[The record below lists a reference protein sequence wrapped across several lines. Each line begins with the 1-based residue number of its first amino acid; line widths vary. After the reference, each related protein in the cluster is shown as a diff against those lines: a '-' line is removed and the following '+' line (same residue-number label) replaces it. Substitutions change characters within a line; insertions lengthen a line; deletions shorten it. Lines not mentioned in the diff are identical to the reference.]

1 MIIGAKHQCPRTPL
15 NVIWLT
21 SALQLVT
28 WNVGSSWAFTAVIM
42 IEFNKI
48 FDNFPISF
56 GFFQTQRSTDIP
68 VVATD
73 VKFSRLFGGRC
84 CHISGN
90 GILCCWIELNIM
102 LLLLRLIII
111 YKHFYENIYLCSKL
125 SLVQSM
131 KPYLSK
137 SVYWKIRP
145 RPSLKS
151 AYGFLKMHKA

>member
-1 MIIGAKHQCPRTPL
+1 
-15 NVIWLT
+15 
-21 SALQLVT
+21 
-28 WNVGSSWAFTAVIM
+28 M

-56 GFFQTQRSTDIP
+56 GFFQTQRSTDIA
-68 VVATD
+68 VVGNWRQIKW
-73 VKFSRLFGGRC
+73 VVSNNLLGGRC

-151 AYGFLKMHKA
+151 AYGFLKMHKAQPYPTRPIVSSLNWIKLILLRERSVGQIIESIV